1 MQGGSPEI
9 GFQRS
14 KPAALIR
21 GFIYGTRTQWF
32 FLNSP
37 SKSPFLVIQ
46 IPKPIWTCHIFR
58 LCSLGE
64 DGWSTIGEPRHL
76 ASPNYGEKR
85 LVDNKKWVFSAT
97 KSNTLSN
104 KSIQTDTLFQQYI
117 FFSVESKWG
126 LMVKVVQ
133 QGNLLTKEVEFSHKK
148 SFTTKGIQLFN
159 QQHCVFNRQT
169 CIVTKRVYSWHN
181 PQKTRV

>member
-1 MQGGSPEI
+1 MVAKWIYSCNHSSLIFLVNATSWKSRFLMQGGSPEI
-9 GFQRS
+9 GFRRS

-21 GFIYGTRTQWF
+21 GFIYGTRTQRF

-46 IPKPIWTCHIFR
+46 IPKSIWTCHIFR

-117 FFSVESKWG
+117 FFFSWI
-126 LMVKVVQ
+126 
-133 QGNLLTKEVEFSHKK
+133 EVRIN
-148 SFTTKGIQLFN
+148 G
-159 QQHCVFNRQT
+159 
-169 CIVTKRVYSWHN
+169 
-181 PQKTRV
+181 